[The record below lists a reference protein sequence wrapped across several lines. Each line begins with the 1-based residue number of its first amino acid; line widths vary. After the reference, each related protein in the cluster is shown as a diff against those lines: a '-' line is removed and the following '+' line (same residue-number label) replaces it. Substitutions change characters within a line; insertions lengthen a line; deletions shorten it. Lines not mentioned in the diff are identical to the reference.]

1 MKQKWRRQLIHT
13 NRVFGVKTV
22 YGIKTLANQ
31 LFHYTWTGC
40 TGYRLDEYLFLND
53 SFSPD
58 GAQEFAV
65 FRIIDGKSI
74 QVESITIVSWHF
86 NENHLEAVLTQAMQS
101 QLNMG
106 VYKLQMEDAEIH
118 QCNLCK

>member
-1 MKQKWRRQLIHT
+1 MIHT
-13 NRVFGVKTV
+13 DRVFGVKEV
-22 YGIKTLANQ
+22 LDIKTLANQ

-40 TGYRLDEYLFLND
+40 TGYRLDDYLLLND

-65 FRIIDGKSI
+65 CRISDGKSI
-74 QVESITIVSWHF
+74 QVETITIVNWRF
-86 NENHLEAVLTQAMQS
+86 NENHLEGILTQAMQS

-118 QCNLCK
+118 RCPLCT